1 MNIPL
6 YFKFTDILRSH
17 QCLQHQ
23 ELEMHRRHSKISL
36 GFIFQLKSPNLA
48 ISFPPLL
55 KLKKRLQ
62 RMIHQR
68 KQNWFISRYGVS
80 SYFGSKGLR
89 QLKLRLGTG
98 NGWVGG
104 WEWERHWEESHKGSC
119 SWRIF
124 NWQPKPVKIVYW
136 RNILSS
142 MQYLVLKSS

>member
-55 KLKKRLQ
+55 KLKKEVAKNDTLEKIELVHIKIWSFLLSLQ
-62 RMIHQR
+62 QR
-68 KQNWFISRYGVS
+68 FAATKTEARDG
-80 SYFGSKGLR
+80 K
-89 QLKLRLGTG
+89 
-98 NGWVGG
+98 WVGG
-104 WEWERHWEESHKGSC
+104 WGGVGETLGGVAQRKLQLE
-119 SWRIF
+119 
-124 NWQPKPVKIVYW
+124 
-136 RNILSS
+136 NI
-142 MQYLVLKSS
+142 